1 MKRFL
6 LPIVALTI
14 ISIGACAKKSHDM
27 SLQRNLKTFNAMV
40 KVLEENYV
48 DSIRI
53 DEAFKAASNAML
65 NTVDPYTEYYT
76 SDDKDALMRM
86 TTGEYA
92 GIGSYITEY
101 GGYVCIS
108 QPIDGSPAANAG
120 LRPGDRIVKV
130 DTVATKGLKNAD
142 VSKLLKGTPGTEVYI
157 EVIRPYVADS
167 LLSFTVTREKVGE
180 KSVPYF
186 GMVSPSTGYI
196 RLNSY
201 IANSAQEI
209 TAALDSMKKNT
220 EFSKLILDLRG
231 NGGGLVESAIDI
243 LGNFL
248 PKGTQVLRTSGNG
261 KERIYKTTHTPSFP
275 DMPLVVL
282 TDGGTASA
290 SEITAGALQDL
301 DRAVL
306 VGNRSFGKGLV
317 QTTFPLPHDAL
328 LKVTVSK
335 YYIPSGRLIQALD
348 YSRRNPD
355 GSVAR
360 TPDSLTNIYHTSR
373 GREVR
378 DGGGLQPDSVVKNNT
393 YSDILYNL
401 VTKNKIFDFANKY
414 RATHPEALPLENFE
428 ISDEVYE
435 QFTDFVTEADMKY
448 DTSFDALLKEIRKQ
462 ADEQGYMTADND
474 SILSSLEKSLGSDL
488 RRDLEFK
495 KNEIKDY
502 LAEEIAT
509 RYYGDGGRVAV
520 EIRTDPTVK
529 TAIEIL
535 ESPAYD
541 AILKGN
547 TEVDK
552 SKATQGNTKRKTQN
566 AKRK

>member
-1 MKRFL
+1 MKRIL
-6 LPIVALTI
+6 LPILALTA
-14 ISIGACAKKSHDM
+14 ISLGVCAKKSHDM
-27 SLQRNLKTFNAMV
+27 ALQRNLKTFNAMV
-40 KVLEENYV
+40 KTLEENYV

-53 DEAFKAASNAML
+53 DEAFNAASRAML

-76 SDDKDALMRM
+76 LEDRDALMKM

-101 GGYVCIS
+101 DGYVCIS
-108 QPIDGSPAANAG
+108 QPMDGSPAAKSG
-120 LRPGDRIVKV
+120 LMPGDRIVKV
-130 DTVATKGLKNAD
+130 DTIATKGFKNAE
-142 VSKLLKGTPGTEVYI
+142 VSKLLKGTPGTDVYI
-157 EVIRPYVADS
+157 EVNRPYVEDS
-167 LLSFTVTREKVGE
+167 LLSFTVTREKVTE

-186 GMVSPSTGYI
+186 GMVTPSTGYI

-201 IANSAQEI
+201 IMNSAQEM
-209 TAALDSMKKNT
+209 TVALDSLKKNPG
-220 EFSKLILDLRG
+220 FSGLILDLRG

-261 KERIYKTTHTPSFP
+261 KERVYKTTHNPMFP
-275 DMPLVVL
+275 DLRLVVL

-360 TPDSLTNIYHTSR
+360 TPDSLTNVYYTSR

-401 VTKNKIFDFANKY
+401 VTKNKIFDYANKY
-414 RATHPEALPLENFE
+414 RATHPVGMPLEGL
-428 ISDEVYE
+428 SVTDEDYAD
-435 QFTDFVTEADMKY
+435 FTEFVKSSGMKY
-448 DTSFDALLKEIRKQ
+448 DTSFDALLKEVRKQ

-474 SILSSLEKSLGSDL
+474 STLALLEKRLGSDL
-488 RRDLEFK
+488 ERDLQFK
-495 KNEIKDY
+495 KKEIKDY
-502 LAEEIAT
+502 LTEEIAT
-509 RYYGDGGRVAV
+509 RYYGDGGRVSV
-520 EIRTDPTVK
+520 EIKTDPVVEA
-529 TAIEIL
+529 AIGII
-535 ESPAYD
+535 ESPEYE
-541 AILKGN
+541 AILRKTDN
-547 TEVDK
+547 AKRT
-552 SKATQGNTKRKTQN
+552 TQNTKRK
-566 AKRK
+566 

>member
-1 MKRFL
+1 MKRIL
-6 LPIVALTI
+6 LPIVALIAITL
-14 ISIGACAKKSHDM
+14 CVTAKKSHDM

-40 KVLEENYV
+40 KTLEENYV

-53 DEAFKAASNAML
+53 DEAFNAASRAML

-76 SDDKDALMRM
+76 PEDRDALMRM

-101 GGYVCIS
+101 DGYVCIS
-108 QPIDGSPAANAG
+108 QPMEGSPAEKAG
-120 LRPGDRIVKV
+120 LLAGDRIIKV

-142 VSKLLKGTPGTEVYI
+142 VSKLLKGNPGTDVHI
-157 EVIRPYVADS
+157 EVNRPYVVDS
-167 LLSFTVTREKVGE
+167 LLSFTVTREKVTE

-186 GMVSPSTGYI
+186 GMVSPTTGYI

-201 IANSAQEI
+201 IMNSAQEI
-209 TAALDSMKKNT
+209 TDALDSLKKT
-220 EFSKLILDLRG
+220 PGFSKLILDLRG

-261 KERIYKTTHTPSFP
+261 KERVYKTTHTPGFP
-275 DMPLVVL
+275 EIPLAVL
-282 TDGGTASA
+282 IDGGTASA

-306 VGNRSFGKGLV
+306 VGSRSFGKGLV

-328 LKVTVSK
+328 LKVTVAK

-360 TPDSLTNIYHTSR
+360 TPDSLTNVYLTTR

-378 DGGGLQPDSVVKNNT
+378 DGGGLQPDTVVKANN

-401 VTKNKIFDFANKY
+401 ATKNRIFDYATRY
-414 RATHPEALPLENFE
+414 RASHPEAMPVDSFVIGDDVYADFSEYVIGSDLKYDSSFDELLKEVRKQAEDQGYLTAENDSAISDLEKMLGSNLERDLKMKKKE
-428 ISDEVYE
+428 ISD
-435 QFTDFVTEADMKY
+435 
-448 DTSFDALLKEIRKQ
+448 
-462 ADEQGYMTADND
+462 
-474 SILSSLEKSLGSDL
+474 
-488 RRDLEFK
+488 
-495 KNEIKDY
+495 Y
-502 LAEEIAT
+502 LALEIAS
-509 RYYGDGGRVAV
+509 RYYGESGRVAV
-520 EIRTDPTVK
+520 EVATDPTVK
-529 TAIEIL
+529 TAVAIL
-535 ESPAYD
+535 ESPQYD
-541 AILKGN
+541 SILVNDHPAKTAKSDSKKG
-547 TEVDK
+547 K
-552 SKATQGNTKRKTQN
+552 KK
-566 AKRK
+566 

>member
-1 MKRFL
+1 MKRIL
-6 LPIVALTI
+6 LPIVALTM
-14 ISIGACAKKSHDM
+14 ISIGAYAKKSHDM
-27 SLQRNLKTFNAMV
+27 SLQRNLKTFNALV
-40 KVLEENYV
+40 KTLEENYV

-76 SDDKDALMRM
+76 ADDRDALMKL

-101 GGYVCIS
+101 EGKVRIS
-108 QPIDGSPAANAG
+108 QPMEGSPAAKAG
-120 LRPGDRIVKV
+120 LIPGDWIVKV
-130 DTVATKGLKNAD
+130 DTTDTKGLKYGE
-142 VSKLLKGTPGTEVYI
+142 VSKLLRGNPGTDVYI
-157 EVIRPYVADS
+157 EVVRPYVADS
-167 LLSFTVTREKVGE
+167 LKTFTVTREKVGE

-209 TAALDSMKKNT
+209 TAALDSLKQAPG
-220 EFSKLILDLRG
+220 FSRLILDLRG

-275 DMPLVVL
+275 DMPLAVL

-306 VGNRSFGKGLV
+306 IGSRSFGKGLV
-317 QTTFPLPHDAL
+317 QNFFPLPHDAS
-328 LKVTVSK
+328 LKVTVAK

-360 TPDSLTNIYHTSR
+360 TPDSLTNVYFTSR

-378 DGGGLQPDSVVKNNT
+378 DGGGLQPDSVVKINN

-401 VTKNKIFDFANKY
+401 VTKNKIFDYANKY
-414 RATHPEALPLENFE
+414 RATHPETLPLDKLDL
-428 ISDEVYE
+428 SDEDYA
-435 QFTDFVTEADMKY
+435 DFSEFVLESGMKY
-448 DTSFDALLKEIRKQ
+448 ETSFDALIKELRKQ

-474 SILSSLEKSLGSDL
+474 STISSLEKSLGSDL
-488 RRDLEFK
+488 ERDLRFK

-502 LAEEIAT
+502 LLEEIAT
-509 RYYGDGGRVAV
+509 RYYGDPGRVAV
-520 EIRTDPTVK
+520 EIKNDPVVA
-529 TAIEIL
+529 TAIAII
-535 ESPAYD
+535 ESPEYE
-541 AILKGN
+541 AILRKA
-547 TEVDK
+547 DK
-552 SKATQGNTKRKTQN
+552 AEQKTQN
-566 AKRK
+566 TKSK

>member
-1 MKRFL
+1 MKRII
-6 LPIVALTI
+6 LPLVALTA
-14 ISIGACAKKSHDM
+14 ISLGAGAKKSHDM
-27 SLQRNLKTFNAMV
+27 ALQRNLKTFNSMV

-76 SDDKDALMRM
+76 ADDRDALMKM

-101 GGYVCIS
+101 DGYVCIS
-108 QPIDGSPAANAG
+108 QPMDGSPAAKAG
-120 LRPGDRIVKV
+120 LMPGDRILKV
-130 DTVATKGLKNAD
+130 DTVATKGAKSAD
-142 VSKLLKGTPGTEVYI
+142 VSRLLKGTPGTDVYI
-157 EVIRPYVADS
+157 EVLRPYVADS
-167 LLSFTVTREKVGE
+167 LKSFTVTREKVTE

-186 GMVSPSTGYI
+186 GMVSPITGFI

-201 IANSAQEI
+201 IMKSAEEI
-209 TAALDSMKKNT
+209 SAALDSLKKNPG
-220 EFSKLILDLRG
+220 FSNLILDLRS

-261 KERIYKTTHTPSFP
+261 KERVYKTTRNPEFP
-275 DMPLVVL
+275 DMPVAVL

-290 SEITAGALQDL
+290 AEITAGALQDL

-306 VGNRSFGKGLV
+306 IGNRSFGKGLV

-360 TPDSLTNIYHTSR
+360 TPDSLTNVYYTSR

-378 DGGGLQPDSVVKNNT
+378 DGGGLQPDSVVKNNA

-401 VTKNKIFDFANKY
+401 VTKNKIFDYANKY
-414 RATHPEALPLENFE
+414 RATHPEP
-428 ISDEVYE
+428 ISLDSFGITDEEYAD
-435 QFTDFVTEADMKY
+435 FTEFVIGSGMKY

-462 ADEQGYMTADND
+462 AEEQGYMTEGND
-474 SILSSLEKSLGSDL
+474 STLSTLEKSLGSDL
-488 RRDLEFK
+488 ARDLQFK
-495 KNEIKDY
+495 KDEIKDY

-520 EIRTDPTVK
+520 EIVTDPVVK
-529 TAIEIL
+529 AAIGIL
-535 ESPAYD
+535 ESPAYE
-541 AILKGN
+541 AILRGNSGTEKTKG
-547 TEVDK
+547 K
-552 SKATQGNTKRKTQN
+552 
-566 AKRK
+566 

>member
-1 MKRFL
+1 MKRIL
-6 LPIVALTI
+6 LPFVALTM
-14 ISIGACAKKSHDM
+14 ISVGAYAKKSHDM

-40 KVLEENYV
+40 KTLEENYV

-76 SDDKDALMRM
+76 SDDKDELMKM

-101 GGYVCIS
+101 DGKVRIS
-108 QPIDGSPAANAG
+108 QPVAGSPAAKAG
-120 LRPGDRIVKV
+120 LMAGDWIVKV
-130 DTVATKGLKNAD
+130 DTTDTKGLKSGD
-142 VSKLLKGTPGTEVYI
+142 VSKLLRGNPGTDVYVEV
-157 EVIRPYVADS
+157 VRPYMADS
-167 LLSFTVTREKVGE
+167 LKSFTITREKVGE

-196 RLNSY
+196 RLTSY
-201 IANSAQEI
+201 ISNSPQEI
-209 TAALDSMKKNT
+209 AAALDSLKGNPG
-220 EFSKLILDLRG
+220 FSKLILDLRG

-248 PKGTQVLRTSGNG
+248 PKGTQVLRTSGSG
-261 KERIYKTTHTPSFP
+261 RERIYKTTHTPSFP
-275 DMPLVVL
+275 DMPLAVL
-282 TDGGTASA
+282 TDGATASA

-306 VGNRSFGKGLV
+306 IGNRSFGKGLV
-317 QTTFPLPHDAL
+317 QNIFPLPHDAS
-328 LKVTVSK
+328 LKVTVAK

-360 TPDSLTNIYHTSR
+360 TPDSLTNVYYTSR

-378 DGGGLQPDSVVKNNT
+378 DGGGLKPDSVVENNN

-401 VTKNKIFDFANKY
+401 VTKNRIFDFATRY
-414 RATHPEALPLENFE
+414 RAAHPEAMPL
-428 ISDEVYE
+428 DKLEVTDDVYAE
-435 QFTDFVTEADMKY
+435 FTEFVVDGDMKY
-448 DTSFDALLKEIRKQ
+448 DTSFDALLKELRKQ
-462 ADEQGYMTADND
+462 ADEQGYMTPDND
-474 SILSSLEKSLGSDL
+474 STLTLLEKRLGSDL

-495 KNEIKDY
+495 KGEIRDY
-502 LAEEIAT
+502 LAEEIAS

-520 EIRTDPTVK
+520 EIRTDPVVE
-529 TAIEIL
+529 TAVAIL
-535 ESPAYD
+535 ESPQYD
-541 AILKGN
+541 AIL
-547 TEVDK
+547 
-552 SKATQGNTKRKTQN
+552 RKTPDGKTTTEN
-566 AKRK
+566 AKRKK

>member
-1 MKRFL
+1 MKRIL
-6 LPIVALTI
+6 LPIAALMIFTPG
-14 ISIGACAKKSHDM
+14 ISARKSHDM
-27 SLQRNLKTFNAMV
+27 ALQRNLKTFNAMV
-40 KVLEENYV
+40 KTLEENYV

-53 DEAFKAASNAML
+53 DEAFNAASRAML

-76 SDDKDALMRM
+76 ADDKDALMKM

-101 GGYVCIS
+101 EGYVCIS
-108 QPIDGSPAANAG
+108 QPMEGSPAQRAG
-120 LRPGDRIVKV
+120 LWAGDRIVKV
-130 DTVATKGLKNAD
+130 DTVSTKGLKNAD
-142 VSKLLKGTPGTEVYI
+142 VSKLLKGTPGTDVRI
-157 EVIRPYVADS
+157 EVIRPYVSDS
-167 LLSFTVTREKVGE
+167 IKTFTITREKVSE

-186 GMVSPSTGYI
+186 GMVSPSTGYVK
-196 RLNSY
+196 LDSY
-201 IANSAQEI
+201 IYKSPQEI
-209 TAALDSMKKNT
+209 SDALDSLARNPDFKG
-220 EFSKLILDLRG
+220 LILDLRG

-261 KERIYKTTHTPSFP
+261 KERVYKTTHTPGFP
-275 DMPLVVL
+275 DLPLVVL

-290 SEITAGALQDL
+290 SEITAGTLQDL

-306 VGNRSFGKGLV
+306 MGDRSFGKGLV

-360 TPDSLTNIYHTSR
+360 TPDSLTNVYYTSR

-378 DGGGLQPDSVVKNNT
+378 DGGGLKPDSIVKQT
-393 YSDILYNL
+393 PYSDLLYNL

-414 RATHPEALPLENFE
+414 RAENPVVPALEDFNPG
-428 ISDEVYE
+428 DDVYE
-435 QFTDFVTEADMKY
+435 QFTEFIRGSGMKY
-448 DTSFDALLKEIRKQ
+448 DTSFDALLKELRKQ

-474 SILSSLEKSLGSDL
+474 STLSSLEKSLGSDL
-488 RRDLEFK
+488 DRDLQLK
-495 KNEIKDY
+495 KKEIMEY
-502 LAEEIAT
+502 ISEEIAT
-509 RYYGDGGRVAV
+509 RYYGDKGRTAT
-520 EIRTDPTVK
+520 EIRTDPVV
-529 TAIEIL
+529 AAAVSVI
-535 ESPAYD
+535 ESPEYE
-541 AILKGN
+541 AILKGSPAS
-547 TEVDK
+547 VKGDDRK
-552 SKATQGNTKRKTQN
+552 GKR
-566 AKRK
+566 R

>member
-1 MKRFL
+1 MKRIL
-6 LPIVALTI
+6 LPIVALI
-14 ISIGACAKKSHDM
+14 AISVAVCAKKSHDM
-27 SLQRNLKTFNAMV
+27 ALQRNLKTFNSLV

-76 SDDKDALMRM
+76 ADDRDALLKM

-101 GGYVCIS
+101 EGRVRIS
-108 QPIDGSPAANAG
+108 QPMEGSPAAKAG
-120 LRPGDRIVKV
+120 LMPGDWIIKV
-130 DTVATKGLKNAD
+130 DTTDTKGLKYGE
-142 VSKLLKGTPGTEVYI
+142 VSKLLRGNPGTDVYI
-157 EVIRPYVADS
+157 EVVRPYVADS
-167 LLSFTVTREKVGE
+167 LKSFTITREKVGE

-201 IANSAQEI
+201 IANSAQEVSD
-209 TAALDSMKKNT
+209 ALTSLKANPG
-220 EFSKLILDLRG
+220 FSNLILDLRG
-231 NGGGLVESAIDI
+231 NGGGLVESAIEI

-261 KERIYKTTHTPSFP
+261 KERIYKTTHTPSVP
-275 DMPLVVL
+275 DIPLVVL

-317 QTTFPLPHDAL
+317 QNIFPLPHDAS
-328 LKVTVSK
+328 LKVTVAK

-360 TPDSLTNIYHTSR
+360 TPDSLTNVYYTSR

-401 VTKNKIFDFANKY
+401 VTKNKIFDYANRY
-414 RATHPEALPLENFE
+414 RATHPETLPLDSLT
-428 ISDEVYE
+428 ISDEEYDEFV
-435 QFTDFVTEADMKY
+435 DFVIGSGMKY

-474 SILSSLEKSLGSDL
+474 TILSALEKSLGSNL
-488 RRDLEFK
+488 ARDLQFK

-502 LAEEIAT
+502 IAEEIAT

-520 EIRTDPTVK
+520 EIRTDPVVEA
-529 TAIEIL
+529 AIGII
-535 ESPAYD
+535 ESPEYE
-541 AILKGN
+541 AIL
-547 TEVDK
+547 
-552 SKATQGNTKRKTQN
+552 RKTDKGKHTTKN
-566 AKRK
+566 SSTK

>member
-1 MKRFL
+1 MKRIL
-6 LPIVALTI
+6 MPIVALTML
-14 ISIGACAKKSHDM
+14 SAGVCAKKSHDM

-48 DSIRI
+48 DTIRI

-76 SDDKDALMRM
+76 ADDKDALMKL

-101 GGYVCIS
+101 EGRVRIS
-108 QPIDGSPAANAG
+108 QPMEGSPAAKAG
-120 LRPGDRIVKV
+120 LMPGDWIVKV
-130 DTVATKGLKNAD
+130 DTTETKGLKYGE
-142 VSKLLKGTPGTEVYI
+142 VSKLLRGNPGTDVYI
-157 EVIRPYVADS
+157 EVVRPYVTDS
-167 LLSFTVTREKVGE
+167 LKTFTVTREKVGE

-186 GMVSPSTGYI
+186 GMVSPNTGYI

-201 IANSAQEI
+201 IANSGKEI
-209 TAALDSMKKNT
+209 THALDSLKSIPG
-220 EFSKLILDLRG
+220 FSKLILDLRG
-231 NGGGLVESAIDI
+231 NGGGLVESAIEI

-248 PKGTQVLRTSGNG
+248 PKGTHVLRTSGNG
-261 KERIYKTTHTPSFP
+261 KERVYKTTQTPTVP

-317 QTTFPLPHDAL
+317 QNFFPLPHDAS

-360 TPDSLTNIYHTSR
+360 TPDSLTNVYYTSR

-378 DGGGLQPDSVVKNNT
+378 DGGGLQPDSVVKNHT

-401 VTKNKIFDFANKY
+401 VTKNKIFDYANKY
-414 RATHPEALPLENFE
+414 RATHPEAMPLDKFC
-428 ISDEVYE
+428 ITDEDYAD
-435 QFTDFVTEADMKY
+435 FTEFVTGSGMKY
-448 DTSFDALLKEIRKQ
+448 DTSFDALIKELRKQ

-474 SILSSLEKSLGSDL
+474 STIAVLERSLGSDL
-488 RRDLEFK
+488 ERDLQFK
-495 KNEIKDY
+495 KKEIKDY

-520 EIRTDPTVK
+520 EIKTDPVVEV
-529 TAIEIL
+529 AIGII
-535 ESPAYD
+535 ESPEYE
-541 AILKGN
+541 AILKGTAR
-547 TEVDK
+547 TEK
-552 SKATQGNTKRKTQN
+552 ENNKIQNEKRK
-566 AKRK
+566 

>member
-1 MKRFL
+1 MKRIL
-6 LPIVALTI
+6 LPIVALLA
-14 ISIGACAKKSHDM
+14 ISLGVSAKKSHDM
-27 SLQRNLKTFNAMV
+27 ALQRNLKTFNAMV

-76 SDDKDALMRM
+76 SDDRDALMKM

-101 GGYVCIS
+101 DGYVCIS
-108 QPIDGSPAANAG
+108 QPMEGSPAAKAG
-120 LRPGDRIVKV
+120 LMPGDKIIKV

-142 VSKLLKGTPGTEVYI
+142 VSKLLKGTPGTDVYI
-157 EVIRPYVADS
+157 EVVRPYVADS
-167 LLSFTVTREKVGE
+167 LKSFTVTREKVTE

-186 GMVSPSTGYI
+186 GMVTPSTGYI

-201 IANSAQEI
+201 ITNSPQEI
-209 TAALDSMKKNT
+209 TAALDSLKKNPG
-220 EFSKLILDLRG
+220 FSGLILDLRG

-261 KERIYKTTHTPSFP
+261 KERVYKTTHNPMFP
-275 DMPLVVL
+275 DLPLVVL

-317 QTTFPLPHDAL
+317 QTTFPLPHEAL

-360 TPDSLTNIYHTSR
+360 TPDSLTNVYYTSR

-401 VTKNKIFDFANKY
+401 VTKNKIFDYANKY
-414 RATHPEALPLENFE
+414 RATHPQSVPVEKFA
-428 ISDEVYE
+428 ISDDDYA
-435 QFTDFVTEADMKY
+435 DFAEFVVGSDMKY
-448 DTSFDALLKEIRKQ
+448 DTSFDALIKELRKQ

-474 SILSSLEKSLGSDL
+474 STIAALERTLGSDL
-488 RRDLEFK
+488 KRDLEFK
-495 KNEIKDY
+495 KPEIKDY

-509 RYYGDGGRVAV
+509 RYYGDGGRIAV
-520 EIRTDPTVK
+520 EIKTDPVVE
-529 TAIEIL
+529 AAVGIIEGP
-535 ESPAYD
+535 EYD
-541 AILKGN
+541 AILRKAENVKQKTEKG
-547 TEVDK
+547 
-552 SKATQGNTKRKTQN
+552 KRK
-566 AKRK
+566 

>member
-1 MKRFL
+1 MKRIL
-6 LPIVALTI
+6 LPFVALTM
-14 ISIGACAKKSHDM
+14 ISVGAYAKKSHDM

-40 KVLEENYV
+40 KTLEENYV

-76 SDDKDALMRM
+76 SDDKDELMKM

-101 GGYVCIS
+101 DGKVRIS
-108 QPIDGSPAANAG
+108 QPVAGSPAAKAG
-120 LRPGDRIVKV
+120 LMAGDWIVKV
-130 DTVATKGLKNAD
+130 DTTDTKGLKSGD
-142 VSKLLKGTPGTEVYI
+142 VSKLLRGNPGTDVYVEV
-157 EVIRPYVADS
+157 VRPYMADS
-167 LLSFTVTREKVGE
+167 LKSFTITREKVGE

-196 RLNSY
+196 RLTSY
-201 IANSAQEI
+201 ISNSPQEI
-209 TAALDSMKKNT
+209 AAALDSLKGNPG
-220 EFSKLILDLRG
+220 FSKLILDLRG

-248 PKGTQVLRTSGNG
+248 PKGTQVLRTSGSG
-261 KERIYKTTHTPSFP
+261 RERIYKTTHTPSFP
-275 DMPLVVL
+275 DMPLAVL
-282 TDGGTASA
+282 TDGATASA

-306 VGNRSFGKGLV
+306 IGNRSFGKGLV
-317 QTTFPLPHDAL
+317 QNIFPLPHDAS
-328 LKVTVSK
+328 LKVTVAK

-360 TPDSLTNIYHTSR
+360 TPDSLTNVYYTSR

-378 DGGGLQPDSVVKNNT
+378 DGGGLKPDSVVENNN

-401 VTKNKIFDFANKY
+401 VTKNRIFDFATRY
-414 RATHPEALPLENFE
+414 RAAHPDAMPL
-428 ISDEVYE
+428 DKLEVTDDVYAE
-435 QFTDFVTEADMKY
+435 FTEFVVDGDMKY
-448 DTSFDALLKEIRKQ
+448 DTSFDALLKELRKQ
-462 ADEQGYMTADND
+462 ADEQGYMTPDND
-474 SILSSLEKSLGSDL
+474 STLTLLEKRLGSDL

-495 KNEIKDY
+495 KGEIRDY
-502 LAEEIAT
+502 LAEEIAS

-520 EIRTDPTVK
+520 EIRTDPVVE
-529 TAIEIL
+529 TAVAIL
-535 ESPAYD
+535 ESPQYD
-541 AILKGN
+541 AIL
-547 TEVDK
+547 
-552 SKATQGNTKRKTQN
+552 RKTPDGKPTTEN
-566 AKRK
+566 AKRKK

>member
-1 MKRFL
+1 MKRIL
-6 LPIVALTI
+6 LPFVALTM
-14 ISIGACAKKSHDM
+14 ISVGAYARKSHDM

-40 KVLEENYV
+40 KTLEENYV

-76 SDDKDALMRM
+76 SDDKDELMKM

-101 GGYVCIS
+101 DGKVRIS
-108 QPIDGSPAANAG
+108 QPVAGSPAAKAG
-120 LRPGDRIVKV
+120 LMAGDWIVKV
-130 DTVATKGLKNAD
+130 DTTDTKGLKSGD
-142 VSKLLKGTPGTEVYI
+142 VSKLLRGNPGTDVYVEV
-157 EVIRPYVADS
+157 VRPYMADS
-167 LLSFTVTREKVGE
+167 LKSFTITREKVGE

-196 RLNSY
+196 RLTSY
-201 IANSAQEI
+201 ISNSPQEI
-209 TAALDSMKKNT
+209 AAALDSLKGDPG
-220 EFSKLILDLRG
+220 FSKLILDLRG

-248 PKGTQVLRTSGNG
+248 PKGTQVLRTSGSG
-261 KERIYKTTHTPSFP
+261 RERIYKTTHTPSFP
-275 DMPLVVL
+275 DMPLAVL
-282 TDGGTASA
+282 TDGATASA

-306 VGNRSFGKGLV
+306 IGNRSFGKGLV
-317 QTTFPLPHDAL
+317 QNIFPLPHDAS
-328 LKVTVSK
+328 LKVTVAK

-360 TPDSLTNIYHTSR
+360 TPDSLTNVYYTSR

-378 DGGGLQPDSVVKNNT
+378 DGGGLKPDSVVENNN

-401 VTKNKIFDFANKY
+401 VTKNRIFDFATRY
-414 RATHPEALPLENFE
+414 RAAHPEAMPL
-428 ISDEVYE
+428 DKLEVTDDVYAE
-435 QFTDFVTEADMKY
+435 FTEFVVDGDMKY
-448 DTSFDALLKEIRKQ
+448 DTSFDALLKELRKQ
-462 ADEQGYMTADND
+462 ADEQGYMTPDND
-474 SILSSLEKSLGSDL
+474 STLTLLEKRLGSDL

-495 KNEIKDY
+495 KGEIRDY
-502 LAEEIAT
+502 LAEEIAS

-520 EIRTDPTVK
+520 EIRTDPVVE
-529 TAIEIL
+529 TAVAIL
-535 ESPAYD
+535 ESPQYD
-541 AILKGN
+541 AIL
-547 TEVDK
+547 
-552 SKATQGNTKRKTQN
+552 RKTPDGKPTTEN
-566 AKRK
+566 AKRKK

>member
-1 MKRFL
+1 MKRIL
-6 LPIVALTI
+6 LPIVALTV

-40 KVLEENYV
+40 KTLEENYV

-76 SDDKDALMRM
+76 ADDKDALMKM

-101 GGYVCIS
+101 NGYVCIS
-108 QPIDGSPAANAG
+108 QPIDGSPAQRAG
-120 LRPGDRIVKV
+120 LLPGDRIVKV

-142 VSKLLKGTPGTEVYI
+142 VSKLLKGTPGTDVYI
-157 EVIRPYVADS
+157 EVNRPYVADS
-167 LLSFTVTREKVGE
+167 LLSFTVTREKVAE

-201 IANSAQEI
+201 IMNSAQEM
-209 TAALDSMKKNT
+209 TAALDSLKT
-220 EFSKLILDLRG
+220 QGFSKLILDLRG

-261 KERIYKTTHTPSFP
+261 KERVYKTTHNPAYP

-360 TPDSLTNIYHTSR
+360 TPDSLTNVYHTSR

-378 DGGGLQPDSVVKNNT
+378 DGGGLQPDSVVKNNN

-414 RATHPEALPLENFE
+414 RANHPVAMPLDKFE
-428 ISDEVYE
+428 VTDDVYAE
-435 QFTDFVTEADMKY
+435 FTEFVTEGGMKY

-462 ADEQGYMTADND
+462 AEEQGYMTADND
-474 SILSSLEKSLGSDL
+474 STLTTLEKSLGSDL
-488 RRDLEFK
+488 KRDLEFK
-495 KNEIKDY
+495 KGEIKDY

-520 EIRTDPTVK
+520 EIKTDPVV
-529 TAIEIL
+529 TAAIGIL
-535 ESPAYD
+535 ESPEYD
-541 AILKGN
+541 AIL
-547 TEVDK
+547 
-552 SKATQGNTKRKTQN
+552 RKMQNAEPQN
-566 AKRK
+566 AKRKK

>member
-1 MKRFL
+1 MKRII
-6 LPIVALTI
+6 LPLVALTA
-14 ISIGACAKKSHDM
+14 ISLGAGAKKSHDM
-27 SLQRNLKTFNAMV
+27 ALQRNLKTFNSMV

-76 SDDKDALMRM
+76 ADDRDALMKM

-101 GGYVCIS
+101 DGYVCIS
-108 QPIDGSPAANAG
+108 QPMDGSPAAKAG
-120 LRPGDRIVKV
+120 LMPGDRILKV
-130 DTVATKGLKNAD
+130 DTVSTKGAKSEK
-142 VSKLLKGTPGTEVYI
+142 VSKLLKGTPGTDVYI
-157 EVIRPYVADS
+157 EVLRPYVADS
-167 LLSFTVTREKVGE
+167 LKSFTVTREKVME
-180 KSVPYF
+180 RSVPYF
-186 GMVSPSTGYI
+186 GMVSPSTGFI

-201 IANSAQEI
+201 IMKSAEEI
-209 TAALDSMKKNT
+209 SAALDSLKKNPG
-220 EFSKLILDLRG
+220 FSNLILDLRG

-261 KERIYKTTHTPSFP
+261 KERVYKTTRNPEFP
-275 DMPLVVL
+275 DMPMAVL

-290 SEITAGALQDL
+290 AEITAGALQDL

-306 VGNRSFGKGLV
+306 IGNRSFGKGLV

-360 TPDSLTNIYHTSR
+360 TPDSLTNVYYTSR

-378 DGGGLQPDSVVKNNT
+378 DGGGLQPDSVVKNNI

-401 VTKNKIFDFANKY
+401 VTKNKIFDYANKY
-414 RATHPEALPLENFE
+414 
-428 ISDEVYE
+428 
-435 QFTDFVTEADMKY
+435 
-448 DTSFDALLKEIRKQ
+448 
-462 ADEQGYMTADND
+462 
-474 SILSSLEKSLGSDL
+474 
-488 RRDLEFK
+488 
-495 KNEIKDY
+495 
-502 LAEEIAT
+502 
-509 RYYGDGGRVAV
+509 
-520 EIRTDPTVK
+520 
-529 TAIEIL
+529 
-535 ESPAYD
+535 
-541 AILKGN
+541 
-547 TEVDK
+547 
-552 SKATQGNTKRKTQN
+552 
-566 AKRK
+566 

>member
-1 MKRFL
+1 MKRIL
-6 LPIVALTI
+6 LPFVALTM
-14 ISIGACAKKSHDM
+14 ISVGAYAKKSHDM

-40 KVLEENYV
+40 KTLEENYV

-76 SDDKDALMRM
+76 SDDKDELMKM
-86 TTGEYA
+86 TTGESA

-101 GGYVCIS
+101 DGKVRIS
-108 QPIDGSPAANAG
+108 QPIAGSPAAKAG
-120 LRPGDRIVKV
+120 LMAGDWIVKV
-130 DTVATKGLKNAD
+130 DTTDTKGLKSGD
-142 VSKLLKGTPGTEVYI
+142 VSKLLRGNPGTDVYVEV
-157 EVIRPYVADS
+157 VRPYMADS
-167 LLSFTVTREKVGE
+167 LKSFTITREKVGE

-196 RLNSY
+196 RLTSY
-201 IANSAQEI
+201 ISNSPQEI
-209 TAALDSMKKNT
+209 AAALDSLKGNPG
-220 EFSKLILDLRG
+220 FSKLILDLRG

-248 PKGTQVLRTSGNG
+248 PKGTQVLRTSGSG
-261 KERIYKTTHTPSFP
+261 RERIYKTTHTPSFP
-275 DMPLVVL
+275 DMPLAVL
-282 TDGGTASA
+282 TDGATASA

-306 VGNRSFGKGLV
+306 IGNRSFGKGLV
-317 QTTFPLPHDAL
+317 QNIFPLPHDAS
-328 LKVTVSK
+328 LKVTVAK

-360 TPDSLTNIYHTSR
+360 TPDSLTNVYYTSR

-378 DGGGLQPDSVVKNNT
+378 DGGGLKPDSVVENNN

-401 VTKNKIFDFANKY
+401 VTKNRIFDFATRY
-414 RATHPEALPLENFE
+414 RAAHPEAMPL
-428 ISDEVYE
+428 DKLEVTDDVYAE
-435 QFTDFVTEADMKY
+435 FTEFVVDGDMKY
-448 DTSFDALLKEIRKQ
+448 DTSFDALLKELRKQ
-462 ADEQGYMTADND
+462 ADEQGYMTPDND
-474 SILSSLEKSLGSDL
+474 STLTLLEKRLGSDL

-495 KNEIKDY
+495 KGEIRDY
-502 LAEEIAT
+502 LAEEIAS

-520 EIRTDPTVK
+520 EIRTDPVVE
-529 TAIEIL
+529 TAVAIL
-535 ESPAYD
+535 ESPQYD
-541 AILKGN
+541 AIL
-547 TEVDK
+547 
-552 SKATQGNTKRKTQN
+552 RKTPDGKPTSEN
-566 AKRK
+566 AKRKK

>member
-1 MKRFL
+1 MKRIL
-6 LPIVALTI
+6 LPIVALTA
-14 ISIGACAKKSHDM
+14 ISLGVCAKKSHDM
-27 SLQRNLKTFNAMV
+27 ALQRNLKTFNAMV
-40 KVLEENYV
+40 KTLEENYV

-76 SDDKDALMRM
+76 ADDRDALMKM

-101 GGYVCIS
+101 DGYVCIS
-108 QPIDGSPAANAG
+108 QPMVGSPAAKAG
-120 LRPGDRIVKV
+120 LLPGDRIVKV

-142 VSKLLKGTPGTEVYI
+142 VSKLLKGTPGTDVYI
-157 EVIRPYVADS
+157 EVNRPYVADS
-167 LLSFTVTREKVGE
+167 LLSFTVTREKVTE

-186 GMVSPSTGYI
+186 GMVTPKTGFI

-201 IANSAQEI
+201 IMNSPQEI
-209 TAALDSMKKNT
+209 TEALDSLKKNP
-220 EFSKLILDLRG
+220 EFSRLILDLRG
-231 NGGGLVESAIDI
+231 NGGGLVESAIEI

-261 KERIYKTTHTPSFP
+261 KERVYKTTHNPTFA
-275 DMPLVVL
+275 DLPLVVL

-306 VGNRSFGKGLV
+306 VGDRSFGKGLV

-360 TPDSLTNIYHTSR
+360 TPDSLTNVYYTTR

-401 VTKNKIFDFANKY
+401 VTKNKIFDYANKY
-414 RATHPEALPLENFE
+414 RAAHPEAMPLDNLEVT
-428 ISDEVYE
+428 DEEYAD
-435 QFTDFVTEADMKY
+435 FTAFVVESGMKY

-462 ADEQGYMTADND
+462 ADEQGYMTAEND
-474 SILSSLEKSLGSDL
+474 SILAEIEKSLGSDL
-488 RRDLEFK
+488 ERDLEFK
-495 KNEIKDY
+495 KKEIKDY

-520 EIRTDPTVK
+520 EIRTDPVVEA
-529 TAIEIL
+529 AIGIL
-535 ESPAYD
+535 ESPEYE
-541 AILKGN
+541 AILKGSSL
-547 TEVDK
+547 TGSAAGK
-552 SKATQGNTKRKTQN
+552 TKNTKRK
-566 AKRK
+566 